1 MPVMAD
7 KDAAFLWET
16 EVLRNSAQTRPSSSP
31 PAAASGDDWLTLRRA
46 SEATGLPVSTLR
58 NWARKGRI
66 PTTLEDTPSGPRRM
80 VSLQGVRERARRLG
94 HDVEGGGGRERGPV
108 EAQSPG
114 PVETESAEPV
124 GPGQVAPPPGT
135 MLVPIDAWDKMLIQ
149 LGNLHQAGQQLAE
162 ARERA
167 ARAETEAA
175 FLRER
180 LAELREPRPGRD
192 EESGQAPPGGDSPS
206 GHDEPEPVN
215 PPKIPSFTAY
225 LWRLAVSERRRK

>member
-7 KDAAFLWET
+7 WDAAFLWET
-16 EVLRNSAQTRPSSSP
+16 EVLRTSAQTRPSSP
-31 PAAASGDDWLTLRRA
+31 TPAAASEGDWLTLRRA
-46 SEATGLPVSTLR
+46 SEVTGLPVSTLR

-66 PTTLEDTPSGPRRM
+66 PTTLDDTPSGPRRM

-94 HDVEGGGGRERGPV
+94 HGVEGGGARDRGPV
-108 EAQSPG
+108 
-114 PVETESAEPV
+114 VEPEPAEPV
-124 GPGQVAPPPGT
+124 GPGQVPAPPGT

-180 LAELREPRPGRD
+180 LAELRKAKLGAE
-192 EESGQAPPGGDSPS
+192 EESGPALPAGDAPPD
-206 GHDEPEPVN
+206 HEEPEPV
-215 PPKIPSFTAY
+215 KASKMPSFTAY

>member
-1 MPVMAD
+1 MRGMAD
-7 KDAAFLWET
+7 RDPAFLWET
-16 EVLRNSAQTRPSSSP
+16 EVLRTSARSASPSP
-31 PAAASGDDWLTLRRA
+31 PPPTGPSERNDWLTLRRA
-46 SEATGLPVSTLR
+46 SEETGIPVSTLR

-66 PTTLEDTPSGPRRM
+66 PTTLDETPSGPRRM

-94 HDVEGGGGRERGPV
+94 QERGETRSAPPV
-108 EAQSPG
+108 AAADSSMAMG
-114 PVETESAEPV
+114 RD
-124 GPGQVAPPPGT
+124 QVSTPPGT

-180 LAELREPRPGRD
+180 LAELREARTGP
-192 EESGQAPPGGDSPS
+192 EESPPPTSTAEPLDSNQGD
-206 GHDEPEPVN
+206 PEPA
-215 PPKIPSFTAY
+215 KQARIPSFTAY
-225 LWRLAVSERRRK
+225 LWRLAVSERRRR

>member
-7 KDAAFLWET
+7 RDAAFLWET
-16 EVLRNSAQTRPSSSP
+16 EVLRTSSKTRPSSP
-31 PAAASGDDWLTLRRA
+31 PPGDVSEGDWLTLRQA
-46 SEATGLPVSTLR
+46 SEETGLPVSTLR

-94 HDVEGGGGRERGPV
+94 HGVEGGGALDRGPV
-108 EAQSPG
+108 AEPG
-114 PVETESAEPV
+114 PAEPV
-124 GPGQVAPPPGT
+124 APGQVSPPSGT

-167 ARAETEAA
+167 ARAETEAE

-180 LAELREPRPGRD
+180 LAELREAKPGAE
-192 EESGQAPPGGDSPS
+192 EESGPGLPAGDAPSDR
-206 GHDEPEPVN
+206 DETEPVK
-215 PPKIPSFTAY
+215 PSKMPSFTAY
-225 LWRLAVSERRRK
+225 LWRMAVSERRRR